1 VTIVNLRAVK
11 RLALQG
17 IERTGGYNAV
27 GNSRWR
33 RERLLIICYHG
44 VSYEDEH
51 LWDPSLYVPPDFLDE
66 RLRILRELQCA
77 VLPLAEAIER
87 LYSGTLPERSV
98 AMTFD
103 DGYDDFAGVA
113 FPILQRHG
121 VPVTVYL
128 PTLRCGIDFPIFQI
142 ASSYVL
148 WKARGKRALVPELGM
163 TVDLTTEGG
172 QSHALE
178 VMRKAVASKRMV
190 EKNALVEAVASRLDI
205 DYKAVGRRRMLRIM
219 SPDDVARLS
228 AAGVDFELHTHTH
241 NAPRTRE
248 KFLEEIDTNR
258 ARLREMTG
266 KNARHFC
273 YPGGGYAPEFEP
285 WLEEAGVV
293 SATTCDPGLAS
304 RATPPLLLPRFI
316 DTFHTSAS
324 EFRGWVS
331 GTAELITPR
340 RSYGQGAT
348 LANR

>member
-1 VTIVNLRAVK
+1 VTIVSLRAVK

-33 RERLLIICYHG
+33 RDRLLIICYHG
-44 VSYEDEH
+44 VSYDDEH
-51 LWDPSLYVPPDFLDE
+51 LWDPSLYVPADLLDE
-66 RLRILRELQCA
+66 RLRILRELHCTI
-77 VLPLAEAIER
+77 LPLSEAIER

-98 AMTFD
+98 AITFD
-103 DGYDDFAGVA
+103 DGYDDFAGAA
-113 FPILQRHG
+113 FPILERHG

-128 PTLRCGIDFPIFQI
+128 PTLRCGIDFPIFQV
-142 ASSYVL
+142 ACSYVL

-163 TVDLTTEGG
+163 TVDLTTPAG
-172 QSHALE
+172 QSNALE
-178 VMRKAVASKRMV
+178 AMRKAGGSKRMV
-190 EKNALVEAVASRLDI
+190 EKNALVAAVASRLDV
-205 DYKAVGRRRMLRIM
+205 DYKVVARRRMLRIM
-219 SPDDVARLS
+219 SPEDVTRLS

-248 KFLEEIDTNR
+248 KFLEEIETNR

-266 KNARHFC
+266 KDARHFC

-285 WLEEAGVV
+285 WLREAGVI

-340 RSYGQGAT
+340 RSYGHIEGAG
-348 LANR
+348 L